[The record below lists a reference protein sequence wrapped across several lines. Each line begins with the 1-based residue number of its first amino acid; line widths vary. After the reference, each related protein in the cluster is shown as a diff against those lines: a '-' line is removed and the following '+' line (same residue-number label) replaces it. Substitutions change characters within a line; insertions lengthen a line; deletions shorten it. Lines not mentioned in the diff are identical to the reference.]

1 MTLVTLVTRNRRKRA
16 GRFLVSNLHRHS
28 LPRFYFTYLVTWY
41 RIARNPS
48 NPKHG

>member
-28 LPRFYFTYLVTWY
+28 LPRFSFTAKGEPVET
-41 RIARNPS
+41 I
-48 NPKHG
+48 